1 MSALWIGILA
11 VLLVAA
17 FFGIVR
23 FLMGSAWAE
32 KICEREDARITEQ
45 KELHAQKTGQSGRVD
60 AQKTR

>member
-45 KELHAQKTGQSGRVD
+45 KE
-60 AQKTR
+60 